1 LQPAG
6 FVILLAASFL
16 QGATMN
22 GEAKVEDE
30 VTATRYT
37 LSEEWRAMREKVDWM
52 HAPGMAAYV
61 NGMVSGRSMED
72 GGHWAA
78 YAKRE
83 HVEVL
88 FNKRKRGI
96 FPKPRLSMLSLGCG
110 SGHIESSLL
119 GQHEWPVSRLV
130 GLEYD
135 ERLRSHAAEHF
146 KTEFPK
152 ADVEFCRFDFDHP
165 TALDE
170 QFDIV
175 FCCHAIHHATDLEA
189 FLPAINRYLKDDG
202 LFVGIDFFGP
212 TRFQIEHDVL
222 PIIREIFDLLPAH
235 FRRDLRDPEGAIVRS
250 FEADSIKIVRDADV
264 SESVR
269 SSDLR
274 TLLFSNFPVIDMKPM
289 GGTLLRWLLQYRA
302 GNFLATN
309 PDHVAIVRLLQLIE
323 REMIASRKIRSDDL
337 FFVLGKSAR
346 L

>member
-1 LQPAG
+1 MG
-6 FVILLAASFL
+6 
-16 QGATMN
+16 GAVKLD
-22 GEAKVEDE
+22 EA

-37 LSEEWRAMREKVDWM
+37 LSEEWKAMREKVDWM

-61 NGMVSGRSMED
+61 NGLVSGRSMDD

-78 YAKRE
+78 YARRE
-83 HVEVL
+83 HIEVL
-88 FNKRKRGI
+88 FNKRKRAI
-96 FPKPRLSMLSLGCG
+96 LPKPCLHMLSLGCG

-119 GQHEWPVSRLV
+119 GQHQWPVSRLV

-135 ERLRSHAAEHF
+135 ERLRSHAAAHF
-146 KTEFPK
+146 EREFPK
-152 ADVEFCRFDFDHP
+152 VEAEFRHFDFDHP
-165 TALDE
+165 MVLE
-170 QFDIV
+170 ERFDIV

-189 FLPAINRYLKDDG
+189 FLPAINNYLKDDG

-212 TRFQIEHDVL
+212 TRFQIEYDVL
-222 PIIREIFDLLPAH
+222 PMIREMFDLLPAH
-235 FRRDLRDPEGAIVRS
+235 FRRDLRDPEGAVAQR
-250 FEADSIKIVRDADV
+250 FEPDSIRVVRDADV

-274 TLLFSNFPVIDMKPM
+274 TLLFSNFPIIDMKPM

-302 GNFLATN
+302 GNFLANN
-309 PDHVAIVRLLQLIE
+309 PDHVAIIRLLQIIE

-337 FFVLGKSAR
+337 FFVLGKSDR